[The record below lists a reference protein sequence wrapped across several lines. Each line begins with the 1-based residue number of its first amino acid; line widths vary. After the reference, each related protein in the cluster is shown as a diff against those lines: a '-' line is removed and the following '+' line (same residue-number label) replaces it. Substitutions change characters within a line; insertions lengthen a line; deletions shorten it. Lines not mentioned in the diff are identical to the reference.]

1 MIDSTALPQ
10 NTDVLRTPI
19 RLLIIDDDRVDRQI
33 YLRFLHADE
42 MNLYVITEAGGAEEG
57 YRLIR
62 DAIYDCILL
71 DYHLPESDGLA
82 MFQTLSGAQRGQS
95 MPPVIMMTGQGNESI
110 AVAALKC
117 GISDYLPKEGLTAK
131 AMQRAIVNA
140 VAQSRLR
147 RSLSEKNR
155 DLEKMNAQ
163 LMARTSELERVY
175 HSVSHELKTP
185 LTAVREFVAL
195 VLDGVGGPAP
205 AMGQRSFLEHALD
218 GCDQMNHHLNDLI
231 DSSRLD
237 TGKLRLTLLPTQ
249 ASRVIEFA
257 LASIRSVARA
267 KNLTL
272 ESRVSSDLPL
282 VLADP
287 SRLGQILGNLLGNAA
302 KFTESGGSI
311 ILSAGVAADRADE
324 VEITVSDTGC
334 GVAPQHISQ
343 IFDRLFQV
351 SSAGDDLMGSGL
363 GLGLS
368 IARHLVNLHGGQ
380 LTVEST
386 LGAGSVF
393 RFRLPVAMAM
403 CLEAP
408 LRSEGTVRRNDNQP
422 LAATGGGSTMT
433 R

>member
-1 MIDSTALPQ
+1 MIDSDAQPQ

-33 YLRFLHADE
+33 YLRFLRADE
-42 MNLYVITEAGGAEEG
+42 KNLYVITEAESAEDG
-57 YRLIR
+57 CRLIR
-62 DAIYDCILL
+62 DEIYDCILL
-71 DYHLPESDGLA
+71 DYRLPEADGLA
-82 MFQTLSGAQRGQS
+82 MYQMVSSTQRG
-95 MPPVIMMTGQGNESI
+95 PCIAPVIMMTGQGNESL
-110 AVAALKC
+110 AVAAMKC
-117 GISDYLPKEGLTAK
+117 GIADYLPKEGLTPK
-131 AMQRAIVNA
+131 AMQRAITHA
-140 VAQSRLR
+140 VDRSRLR
-147 RSLSEKNR
+147 RSLGEKNR
-155 DLEKMNAQ
+155 HLAEMNAE

-205 AMGQRSFLEHALD
+205 SMGQRTFLEHALD

-237 TGKLRLTLLPTQ
+237 TGKLRLKVQPTQ

-257 LASIRSVARA
+257 LASIRAAARA

-272 ESRVSSDLPL
+272 ESFVSDELPL

-287 SRLGQILGNLLGNAA
+287 LRLSQILGNLLGNAV
-302 KFTESGGSI
+302 KFTEAGGLI
-311 ILSAGVAADRADE
+311 VLSAGVAADRADE
-324 VEITVSDTGC
+324 VEFKISDNGC
-334 GVAPQHISQ
+334 GVAPEHISQ

-351 SSAGDDLMGSGL
+351 SSAGDELMGSGL

-368 IARHLVNLHGGQ
+368 IARHLVNLQGGE

-393 RFRLPVAMAM
+393 RFRLPLVDAAVA
-403 CLEAP
+403 
-408 LRSEGTVRRNDNQP
+408 
-422 LAATGGGSTMT
+422 AAIAAA
-433 R
+433 

>member
-1 MIDSTALPQ
+1 MIDSDAQPQ

-33 YLRFLHADE
+33 YLRFLRADE
-42 MNLYVITEAGGAEEG
+42 KNLYVITEAESAEDG
-57 YRLIR
+57 CRLIR
-62 DAIYDCILL
+62 DEIYDCILL
-71 DYHLPESDGLA
+71 DYRLPEADGLA
-82 MFQTLSGAQRGQS
+82 MYQMVSSTQRG
-95 MPPVIMMTGQGNESI
+95 PCIAPVIMMTGQGNESL
-110 AVAALKC
+110 AVAAMKC
-117 GISDYLPKEGLTAK
+117 GIADYLPKEGLTPK
-131 AMQRAIVNA
+131 AMQRAITHA
-140 VAQSRLR
+140 VDRSRLR
-147 RSLSEKNR
+147 RSLGEKNR
-155 DLEKMNAQ
+155 HLAEMNAE

-205 AMGQRSFLEHALD
+205 SMGQRTFLEHALD

-237 TGKLRLTLLPTQ
+237 TGKLRLKVQPTQ

-257 LASIRSVARA
+257 LASIRAAARA

-272 ESRVSSDLPL
+272 ESFVSDELPL

-287 SRLGQILGNLLGNAA
+287 LRLSQILGNLLGNAV
-302 KFTESGGSI
+302 KFTEAGGLI
-311 ILSAGVAADRADE
+311 VLSAGVAADRADE
-324 VEITVSDTGC
+324 VEFKISDNGC
-334 GVAPQHISQ
+334 GVAPEHISQ

-351 SSAGDDLMGSGL
+351 SSAGDELMGSGL

-368 IARHLVNLHGGQ
+368 IARHLVNLQGGE

-393 RFRLPVAMAM
+393 RFRLPLVDTAVA
-403 CLEAP
+403 
-408 LRSEGTVRRNDNQP
+408 
-422 LAATGGGSTMT
+422 AAIAAA
-433 R
+433 

>member
-1 MIDSTALPQ
+1 MIDSDAQPQ

-33 YLRFLHADE
+33 YLRFLRADE
-42 MNLYVITEAGGAEEG
+42 KNLYVITEAESAEDG
-57 YRLIR
+57 CRLIR
-62 DAIYDCILL
+62 DEIYDCILL
-71 DYHLPESDGLA
+71 DYRLPEADGLA
-82 MFQTLSGAQRGQS
+82 MYQMVSSNQRG
-95 MPPVIMMTGQGNESI
+95 PCIAPVIMMTGQGNESL
-110 AVAALKC
+110 AVAAMKC
-117 GISDYLPKEGLTAK
+117 GIADYLPKEGLTPK
-131 AMQRAIVNA
+131 AMQRAITHA
-140 VAQSRLR
+140 VDRSRLR
-147 RSLSEKNR
+147 RSLGEKNR
-155 DLEKMNAQ
+155 HLAEMNAE

-205 AMGQRSFLEHALD
+205 SMGQRTFLEHALD

-237 TGKLRLTLLPTQ
+237 TGKLRLKVQPTQ

-257 LASIRSVARA
+257 LASIRAAARA

-272 ESRVSSDLPL
+272 ESFVSDELPL

-287 SRLGQILGNLLGNAA
+287 LRLSQILGNLLGNAV
-302 KFTESGGSI
+302 KFTEAGGLI
-311 ILSAGVAADRADE
+311 VLSAGVAADRADE
-324 VEITVSDTGC
+324 VEFKISDNGC
-334 GVAPQHISQ
+334 GVAPEHISQ

-351 SSAGDDLMGSGL
+351 SSAGDELMGSGL

-368 IARHLVNLHGGQ
+368 IARHLVNLQGGE

-393 RFRLPVAMAM
+393 RFRLPLVDAAVA
-403 CLEAP
+403 
-408 LRSEGTVRRNDNQP
+408 
-422 LAATGGGSTMT
+422 AAIAAA
-433 R
+433 

>member
-1 MIDSTALPQ
+1 MIDSDAQPQ

-33 YLRFLHADE
+33 YLRFLRADE
-42 MNLYVITEAGGAEEG
+42 KNLYVITEAESAEDG
-57 YRLIR
+57 CRLIR
-62 DAIYDCILL
+62 DEIYDCILL
-71 DYHLPESDGLA
+71 DYRLPEADGLA
-82 MFQTLSGAQRGQS
+82 MYQMVSSTQRG
-95 MPPVIMMTGQGNESI
+95 PCIAPVIMMTGQGNESL
-110 AVAALKC
+110 AVAAMKC
-117 GISDYLPKEGLTAK
+117 GIADYLPKEGLTPK
-131 AMQRAIVNA
+131 AMQRAITHA
-140 VAQSRLR
+140 VDRSRLR
-147 RSLSEKNR
+147 RSLGEKNR
-155 DLEKMNAQ
+155 HLAEMNAE

-205 AMGQRSFLEHALD
+205 SMGQRTFLEHALD
-218 GCDQMNHHLNDLI
+218 GCDQRNHHLNDLI

-237 TGKLRLTLLPTQ
+237 TGKLRLKVQPTQ

-257 LASIRSVARA
+257 LASIRAAARA

-272 ESRVSSDLPL
+272 ESFVSDELPL

-287 SRLGQILGNLLGNAA
+287 LRLSQILGNLLGNAV
-302 KFTESGGSI
+302 KFTEAGGLI
-311 ILSAGVAADRADE
+311 VLSAGVAADRADE
-324 VEITVSDTGC
+324 VEFKISDNGC
-334 GVAPQHISQ
+334 GVAPEHISQ

-351 SSAGDDLMGSGL
+351 SSAGDELMGSGL

-368 IARHLVNLHGGQ
+368 IARHLVNLQGGE

-393 RFRLPVAMAM
+393 RFRLPLVDAAVA
-403 CLEAP
+403 
-408 LRSEGTVRRNDNQP
+408 
-422 LAATGGGSTMT
+422 AAIAAA
-433 R
+433 

>member
-1 MIDSTALPQ
+1 MIDSDAPQ
-10 NTDVLRTPI
+10 NTDVLRSPI

-33 YLRFLHADE
+33 YLRYLRADE
-42 MNLYVITEAGGAEEG
+42 RNVYVITEAESAEAG
-57 YRLIR
+57 YRLLR
-62 DAIYDCILL
+62 DETYDCILL
-71 DYHLPESDGLA
+71 DYRLPEADGLA
-82 MFQTLSGAQRGQS
+82 MYRTLTGTKQGPLMA
-95 MPPVIMMTGQGNESI
+95 PVIMMTGQGNESV
-110 AVAALKC
+110 AVAAMKC
-117 GISDYLPKEGLTAK
+117 GISDYLTKEGLTPK
-131 AMQRAIVNA
+131 AMQRAITNA
-140 VAQSRLR
+140 VDRSRLR

-155 DLEKMNAQ
+155 HLADMNAELQ
-163 LMARTSELERVY
+163 ARTAELERVY

-205 AMGQRSFLEHALD
+205 SMGQRSFLEHALD

-237 TGKLRLTLLPTQ
+237 TGKLRLKVQPTQ
-249 ASRVIEFA
+249 AARVIDFA
-257 LASIRSVARA
+257 LASIRTAARA

-272 ESRVSSDLPL
+272 ESRVSGELPL

-287 SRLGQILGNLLGNAA
+287 LRLSQILGNLLGNAA
-302 KFTESGGSI
+302 KFTDSGGSI

-324 VEITVSDTGC
+324 VEFMIADNGC
-334 GVAPQHISQ
+334 GVAPEHISQ

-351 SSAGDDLMGSGL
+351 SSAGDELMGSGL

-380 LTVEST
+380 LTVESA

-393 RFRLPVAMAM
+393 RFRIPVA
-403 CLEAP
+403 
-408 LRSEGTVRRNDNQP
+408 
-422 LAATGGGSTMT
+422 LAAAPPVTADV
-433 R
+433 